1 MKIALMT
8 HIRHPL
14 RPPFMGGME
23 AHGWHLAR
31 ELAGR
36 GHEVTLFA
44 SGDSAPPPGVRLH
57 AVLEEHYDRRYPWHD
72 FHGTDTLNDLLD
84 ATFATTCRDVAA
96 GAFDVVHNNTLH
108 RFPPRLSRARRL
120 PMVSSMHVPPF
131 AALRRAMGDSVAP
144 WHLVTTCSRLQ
155 LGRWWE
161 APPDSARVVGN
172 GIALADWPFSASG
185 DGSAVWAGRITPTK
199 GTHLAAQAA
208 RIAGVPLTIYGV
220 IEHRDYFEDEIA
232 PLLGGDIR
240 YGGHL
245 AGADLASAF
254 GRASAL
260 LFTPLWDEPFG
271 LAAIEAMACGLPVA
285 AVEMGAVREVIGP
298 CGTYAPPNDPEG
310 LARALVRAMSLPRE
324 AARARVEQRFSI
336 RAMVDGYEALYA
348 EAVAARAADWRGI
361 AYAPHELEVAPE
373 AVTAGA

>member
-8 HIRHPL
+8 HIRHPV

-31 ELAGR
+31 ALVAR
-36 GHEVTLFA
+36 GHEVTLLA
-44 SGDSAPPPGVRLH
+44 SGDSAAPPGVRLH
-57 AVLEEHYDRRYPWHD
+57 PVVPEHYDRRYPWHD
-72 FHGTDTLNDLLD
+72 FHGTEVLIAHLD
-84 ATFATTCRDVAA
+84 AAFA
-96 GAFDVVHNNTLH
+96 GACDHVATGGYDVVHNNTLH
-108 RFPPRLSRARRL
+108 RFVPRVSRAKRL

-131 AALRRAMGDSVAP
+131 EVLRRAMTDSVAP
-144 WHLVTTCSRLQ
+144 WHLVTTCSTRQ

-161 APPDSARVVGN
+161 VPPTTARVVGN
-172 GIALADWPFSASG
+172 GIALDDWPFSPRG

-208 RIAGVPLTIYGV
+208 RIAGVPLTLFGV
-220 IEHRDYFEDEIA
+220 IEHRDYFEAEVK
-232 PLLGGDIR
+232 PHLGGDVR

-245 AGADLASAF
+245 AGVDLAQAF
-254 GRASAL
+254 GRASVL

-285 AVEMGAVREVIGP
+285 AIDQGAVREVIGDS
-298 CGTYAPPNDPEG
+298 GAYAPPNDPDA
-310 LARALVRAMSLPRE
+310 LARAILTAMTLPRA
-324 AARARVEQRFSI
+324 AARARVEARFSI

-348 EAVAARAADWRGI
+348 EAVAAREADWPNL
-361 AYAPHELEVAPE
+361 AYAPHQLRMTPA
-373 AVTAGA
+373 AIAGA